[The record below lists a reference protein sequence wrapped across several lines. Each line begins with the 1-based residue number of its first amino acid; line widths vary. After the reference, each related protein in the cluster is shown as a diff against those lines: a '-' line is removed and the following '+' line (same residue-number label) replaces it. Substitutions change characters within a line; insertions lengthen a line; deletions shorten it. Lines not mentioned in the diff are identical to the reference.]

1 MPDAVIVLSKLP
13 GELQNHRVIGADE
26 DGIDCSN
33 NLKNY
38 KLHYS
43 NYQTD
48 LFFDTKL
55 SQAN

>member
-13 GELQNHRVIGADE
+13 IELQNHSVIGADE
-26 DGIDCSN
+26 EGINSSN

-43 NYQTD
+43 NY
-48 LFFDTKL
+48 
-55 SQAN
+55 